1 MTNKALIIITTCP
14 NPEEAKM
21 IAEKLTQN
29 NIAACVNIFD
39 KINSYFLWKS
49 KINNEQESL
58 LLIKT
63 LEKKYVE
70 VEALIK
76 KMSSYELPEVIAIP
90 ISNGS
95 LEYIKWVEKNVS
107 I

>member
-1 MTNKALIIITTCP
+1 MSNKALIIIATCP
-14 NPEEAKM
+14 NPEEAKI
-21 IAEKLTQN
+21 IAEKLIQN

-63 LEKKYVE
+63 IEKKYDE

-90 ISNGS
+90 VSHGS

-107 I
+107 V